1 MDDYRNLLRLRW
13 LENAPNTE
21 LGQSGLVLSRKKC
34 EAVFMFSSGETSVE
48 EQRVNSMQKSI
59 ILVTCEI
66 RRPKRLDVFFC

>member
-1 MDDYRNLLRLRW
+1 MMNKYQDSVDSG
-13 LENAPNTE
+13 NAPNFE
-21 LGQSGLVLSRKKC
+21 LGRIGLVWWREKF

-48 EQRVNSMQKSI
+48 EQRDNPMQKLSI